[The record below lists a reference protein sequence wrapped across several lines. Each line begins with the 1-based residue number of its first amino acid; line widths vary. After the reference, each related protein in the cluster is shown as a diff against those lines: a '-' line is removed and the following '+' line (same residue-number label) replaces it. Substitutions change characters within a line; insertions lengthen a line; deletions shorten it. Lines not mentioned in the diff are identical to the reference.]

1 MCFRLGNWLRARLD
15 NVNYHGN
22 ETDDDRYKLRLMS
35 IQFDFTN
42 FDKTSVTYSNVER
55 NTSALV
61 SDIRETLE
69 TAKSIASSYDYVASQ
84 AEQGETAG
92 KRIDNILK
100 NGYDSSLAAINAGE
114 NQDIT
119 MDRHGLLFRH
129 YLPETDN
136 YSDYQIKM
144 INRNIVMTKDNWKNA
159 SLAIGLGRL
168 PDGTEGYGIWAD
180 NIIGSLFAGNQL
192 KIYGG
197 QGEDGKEEPKVVIDE
212 NGITLDGGAIR
223 WTKKPPLN
231 SVETYYMTTDT
242 NIPPS
247 KDNAAWKESIS
258 DMTDGKYLWCKTCL
272 SNAEDTEDNRTTIV
286 CLGGSDNIKK
296 TWLEYA
302 FSDGTD
308 SEHEPNEISWSCTQ
322 PFYSENVKNKY
333 IWTRTAIE
341 YMSGKIT
348 YTDASYNASVTNAIL
363 SYSKF
368 KDDVQNTLGIS
379 GTTITKNSVISPKI
393 GGGYLYIAN
402 GDYSVEID
410 PNSDGNQTM
419 RDYLFAIRE
428 KDGDS
433 KPIMGVKSNGKATF
447 SGDVTTNKLIANG
460 GTIGNWEIQG
470 GNLLGYKDAKIQTYS
485 NDPSTENS
493 HGYTVDVIDGKII
506 CREWYNSR
514 GILEFVDD
522 YYVDMSWEGIY
533 LKGVLR
539 DNYLFAADTKQD
551 KVEINGTLTGSAFKW
566 KSKQINGTDII
577 NVSSIF
583 NIANE
588 IIVQVTENSTT
599 QYYTYTWHVV
609 PDSIGE
615 GNGNHLIDGYQWG
628 NVYGMA
634 RVRLSRSSAQLL
646 NCIIGNTEYKDNC
659 TLTIY
664 YR

>member
-42 FDKTSVTYSNVER
+42 FDKTGVTYSNVER

-136 YSDYQIKM
+136 YSDYQMKM

>member
-1 MCFRLGNWLRARLD
+1 LCFRLGNWLRARLD
-15 NVNYHGN
+15 NVNYHGD

-136 YSDYQIKM
+136 YSDYQMKM

-223 WTKKPPLN
+223 WTNKPPLN

-379 GTTITKNSVISPKI
+379 GTTITKSSVISPKI
-393 GGGYLYIAN
+393 GGGYLYITN
-402 GDYSVEID
+402 DKYSVEID
-410 PNSDGNQTM
+410 PKHTAGDDKTKEG
-419 RDYLFAIRE
+419 YLFCIRN
-428 KDGDS
+428 K
-433 KPIMGVKSNGKATF
+433 IMDKNDIIMSVDTKGNGYF
-447 SGDVTTNKLIANG
+447 SGMINAKSG
-460 GTIGNWEIQG
+460 YIGNFI
-470 GNLLGYKDAKIQTYS
+470 
-485 NDPSTENS
+485 
-493 HGYTVDVIDGKII
+493 VDGKITGFTDA
-506 CREWYNSR
+506 
-514 GILEFVDD
+514 GISLYDQDATQPRTSGAKIDIDD
-522 YYVDMSWEGIY
+522 G
-533 LKGVLR
+533 K
-539 DNYLFAADTKQD
+539 
-551 KVEINGTLTGSAFKW
+551 
-566 KSKQINGTDII
+566 
-577 NVSSIF
+577 
-583 NIANE
+583 
-588 IIVQVTENSTT
+588 IV
-599 QYYTYTWHVV
+599 
-609 PDSIGE
+609 
-615 GNGNHLIDGYQWG
+615 
-628 NVYGMA
+628 
-634 RVRLSRSSAQLL
+634 
-646 NCIIGNTEYKDNC
+646 CK
-659 TLTIY
+659 
-664 YR
+664 

>member
-42 FDKTSVTYSNVER
+42 FEKTGVTYSNVER

-84 AEQGETAG
+84 AEQGEAAG

-136 YSDYQIKM
+136 YSDYQMKM

-168 PDGTEGYGIWAD
+168 PDGTEGYGVWAD

-308 SEHEPNEISWSCTQ
+308 SEHKPNEISDR
-322 PFYSENVKNKY
+322 K
-333 IWTRTAIE
+333 
-341 YMSGKIT
+341 
-348 YTDASYNASVTNAIL
+348 SV
-363 SYSKF
+363 
-368 KDDVQNTLGIS
+368 V
-379 GTTITKNSVISPKI
+379 
-393 GGGYLYIAN
+393 
-402 GDYSVEID
+402 
-410 PNSDGNQTM
+410 
-419 RDYLFAIRE
+419 
-428 KDGDS
+428 
-433 KPIMGVKSNGKATF
+433 
-447 SGDVTTNKLIANG
+447 
-460 GTIGNWEIQG
+460 
-470 GNLLGYKDAKIQTYS
+470 
-485 NDPSTENS
+485 
-493 HGYTVDVIDGKII
+493 
-506 CREWYNSR
+506 
-514 GILEFVDD
+514 
-522 YYVDMSWEGIY
+522 
-533 LKGVLR
+533 
-539 DNYLFAADTKQD
+539 
-551 KVEINGTLTGSAFKW
+551 
-566 KSKQINGTDII
+566 
-577 NVSSIF
+577 
-583 NIANE
+583 
-588 IIVQVTENSTT
+588 
-599 QYYTYTWHVV
+599 
-609 PDSIGE
+609 
-615 GNGNHLIDGYQWG
+615 
-628 NVYGMA
+628 
-634 RVRLSRSSAQLL
+634 
-646 NCIIGNTEYKDNC
+646 
-659 TLTIY
+659 
-664 YR
+664 